1 MLDKRNGL
9 GIASSLI
16 NWCAS
21 YLRGH
26 TPLVLL
32 NSVMSDLIDVIMG
45 FPWGSIFGP
54 LLFMFFI
61 NELTR
66 QCSKCGMDLYAD
78 ETILGGN
85 AQTLS
90 ELGSCPVQ
98 GFPRW
103 KSDCF
108 KQSIETPKTFVEEF
122 FELFV
127 Y

>member
-1 MLDKRNGL
+1 
-9 GIASSLI
+9 
-16 NWCAS
+16 
-21 YLRGH
+21 
-26 TPLVLL
+26 
-32 NSVMSDLIDVIMG
+32 MG
-45 FPWGSIFGP
+45 FPWGSIFEP

-78 ETILGGN
+78 ETILGGS
-85 AQTLS
+85 AQTLN
-90 ELGSCPVQ
+90 ELGSYPAQ

-108 KQSIETPKTFVEEF
+108 KQSIETPKPFVEEF